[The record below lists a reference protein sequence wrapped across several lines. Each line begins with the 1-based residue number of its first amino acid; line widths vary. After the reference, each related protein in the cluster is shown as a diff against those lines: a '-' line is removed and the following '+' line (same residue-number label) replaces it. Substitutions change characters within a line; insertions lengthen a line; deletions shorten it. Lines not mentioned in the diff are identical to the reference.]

1 MCRFSGYRRYFK
13 TIQGQK
19 MMLNEVDIQDLIKR
33 LKIYKEA
40 HRVALEGLTIL
51 SESNTVAKVVLEEV
65 QKICNE
71 IE

>member
-1 MCRFSGYRRYFK
+1 
-13 TIQGQK
+13 

-40 HRVALEGLTIL
+40 HRVAIEGLTML
-51 SESNTVAKVVLEEV
+51 SENNSLAKVTLEEV

>member
-1 MCRFSGYRRYFK
+1 
-13 TIQGQK
+13 
-19 MMLNEVDIQDLIKR
+19 MLNEVDIQDLIKR
-33 LKIYKEA
+33 LKNYKEA
-40 HRVALEGLTIL
+40 QRVPLEGLPIL